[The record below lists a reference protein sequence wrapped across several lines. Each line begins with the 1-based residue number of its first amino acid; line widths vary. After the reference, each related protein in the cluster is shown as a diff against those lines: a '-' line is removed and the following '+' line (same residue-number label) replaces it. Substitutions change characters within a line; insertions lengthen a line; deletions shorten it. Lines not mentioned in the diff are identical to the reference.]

1 VIQHPRYPR
10 IFPAALAALA
20 ALAAVTLAAG
30 TAAADAK
37 REAKQLAAQA
47 AALAKQGK
55 HAEACAALEA
65 SIERRPQLAVRAK
78 LAACYERVNRLT
90 DALALHR
97 EVAEAAR
104 KDRDRKRERAARAR
118 IAELEV
124 LVPRFVIRVAPEA
137 ALDGLAI
144 THNGAPVTAA
154 ELGQRV
160 PIEFGTH
167 VVTASAPGRVAWTRE
182 VQVPPGTGIT
192 FVAVDIPVLEPPAP
206 PPPPPPVA
214 AVEPEEPD
222 TGAVKP
228 GSKRAKELAQGLV
241 TEGVALVEKR
251 EFQLGLDRFVA
262 AYELYP
268 TPKLLLNMASALRE
282 MNRPADAADMY
293 QAFIEAPDTNAEFV
307 GEAKAILN
315 QLDQQ
320 LYVLMVRVNPRGA
333 DVQLDGGPWIAVGE
347 KRMMVRLR
355 PGLHMVRARRPG
367 YAIEELTVNA
377 FEGEKNDLELVL
389 DAEPVPAG
397 APATTIVMQPASEP
411 ESRAIRAGGASKDG
425 RTIIP
430 MLATGARAERGGAL
444 YRSTAVIRDDD
455 DAIVAVVSPGGD
467 GPGNELGVTAQLR
480 IDGGGG
486 GAAVAAGF
494 SFAPGSLPSLEL
506 DLTGMVS
513 KPVPPSGIEMEA
525 ERIYGV
531 FLGARYRLFTGTF
544 RPTLGVGV
552 PTFYSDGELRIG
564 ARGSAGLEIVINGHL
579 AIGGELGYE
588 HFFNTQPGYDADVF
602 VPLVQ
607 LTARL

>member
-1 VIQHPRYPR
+1 VTQHPRQLR
-10 IFPAALAALA
+10 ILVTALAALA
-20 ALAAVTLAAG
+20 LAAG
-30 TAAADAK
+30 TAVADAK

-78 LAACYERVNRLT
+78 LAACYERVNRLA

-97 EVAEAAR
+97 EVAAAAR

-118 IAELEV
+118 ITALEPA
-124 LVPRFVIRVAPEA
+124 VPRIAIRIAPEA

-144 THNGAPVTAA
+144 TRDGAPVAAA
-154 ELGQRV
+154 ELGQ
-160 PIEFGTH
+160 PIAVDAGAH
-167 VVTASAPGRVAWTRE
+167 VIAASAPGRVAWTL
-182 VQVPPGTGIT
+182 QVEAQNAATVD
-192 FVAVDIPVLEPPAP
+192 VAIPVLEPPAP

-214 AVEPEEPD
+214 AVEPAEPD

-251 EFQLGLDRFVA
+251 ELQLGLDRFVA

-377 FEGEKNDLELVL
+377 FEGETTDLELVL
-389 DAEPVPAG
+389 DPEPVPTAT
-397 APATTIVMQPASEP
+397 PSTTIVMQPASEP
-411 ESRAIRAGGASKDG
+411 ETRAIRAGGASKDG
-425 RTIIP
+425 QTIIP

-455 DAIVAVVSPGGD
+455 DAIVAVVSPGDG
-467 GPGNELGVTAQLR
+467 GPGNEFGVTAQLR

-544 RPTLGVGV
+544 RPTLGAGV

-564 ARGSAGLEIVINGHL
+564 ARASAGLEIVINGHL